1 MGGVCRLLRLSL
13 HVYFCLTLTSGRA
26 GGCGVGGDS
35 CTSRGGFQLLRVFK
49 VIFTNSSFSS
59 FVCPFSL
66 IKVLPRGVLMG
77 KGGLGRIGGR
87 NGREE
92 VGEGGER
99 TQDKNV
105 MSGL

>member
-1 MGGVCRLLRLSL
+1 MEGSSFYASSRLSL
-13 HVYFCLTLTSGRA
+13 RIRL
-26 GGCGVGGDS
+26 
-35 CTSRGGFQLLRVFK
+35 
-49 VIFTNSSFSS
+49 FSS